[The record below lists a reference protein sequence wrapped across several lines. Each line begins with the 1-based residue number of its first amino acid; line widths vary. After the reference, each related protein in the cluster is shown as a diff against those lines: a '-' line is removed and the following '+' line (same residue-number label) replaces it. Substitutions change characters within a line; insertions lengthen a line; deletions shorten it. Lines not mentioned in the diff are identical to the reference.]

1 LLDPIKPAYN
11 QSRPDGRLKLTAEP
25 LTNYGSVCRQSW
37 SHNSYNSLHPI
48 NFLHYCLP
56 SPDFMVQRKVTEAD
70 TLTICLGA
78 TQSGLSVSPPPLS
91 PHFYAECPFWRT
103 LPIYPGLAKAPNNA
117 GLHMQWLWYNVY
129 NQLINMLKVYI
140 PVESCYNTYT
150 GHIDMQCGMCRQLR
164 N

>member
-1 LLDPIKPAYN
+1 MGHRGLLDPIKPAYN

-37 SHNSYNSLHPI
+37 SHNSLHPI

-70 TLTICLGA
+70 TLRGCHPIWTIGVPTSTVPPFFMPNALSGA
-78 TQSGLSVSPPPLS
+78 PSQS
-91 PHFYAECPFWRT
+91 
-103 LPIYPGLAKAPNNA
+103 ILAWQRHQIM
-117 GLHMQWLWYNVY
+117 LVCICSVY